1 MSTWSEVSLLLLS
14 PAMSQVIQLQVTSKK
29 TKAAIDWTWLTT
41 FSRIN
46 FQLCSCT
53 YSHNYYT
60 SIYVCMCVYTLAF
73 NAFCSICGIPYLL
86 HSRCHVQS
94 VHNGLSLLYGCAS
107 FKINNPPEQ
116 QCCDVGCAVLVFF
129 SAPSS
134 FSARCHKLF
143 GIHLIPLGWFS
154 VFLRCGM
161 LCYASAAAAINLN
174 NSPSCWIL
182 HEYFSFAYLFLLL
195 LLLMRLV

>member
-116 QCCDVGCAVLVFF
+116 QCCDVGCAVLVYFF
-129 SAPSS
+129 LLH
-134 FSARCHKLF
+134 RH
-143 GIHLIPLGWFS
+143 
-154 VFLRCGM
+154 FLRAATNVLVFILYRLDDSVCSCVVA
-161 LCYASAAAAINLN
+161 CYAMPQRRQRSIWITVLLVEYCTNI
-174 NSPSCWIL
+174 SP
-182 HEYFSFAYLFLLL
+182 LLICFYCCCC
-195 LLLMRLV
+195 